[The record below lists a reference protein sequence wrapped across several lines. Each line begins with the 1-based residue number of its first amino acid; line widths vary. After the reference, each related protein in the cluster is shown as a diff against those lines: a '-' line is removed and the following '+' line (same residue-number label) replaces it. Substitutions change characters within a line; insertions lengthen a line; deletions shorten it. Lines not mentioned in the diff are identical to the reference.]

1 MERFGTLF
9 LSILKKKTTKFFI
22 FNIQK
27 TAYFYDSQLVV
38 KIKALKT
45 TKNYKS

>member
-1 MERFGTLF
+1 MERFGTPF

-27 TAYFYDSQLVV
+27 TAYFYDFQLFVNFN
-38 KIKALKT
+38 IQKT